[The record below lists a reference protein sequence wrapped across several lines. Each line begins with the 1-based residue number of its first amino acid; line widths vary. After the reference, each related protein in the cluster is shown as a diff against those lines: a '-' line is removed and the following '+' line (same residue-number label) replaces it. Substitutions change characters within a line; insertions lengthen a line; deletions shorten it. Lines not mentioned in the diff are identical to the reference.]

1 MTTTTGTKKTR
12 KGLTRRRLLQGAFG
26 TMLALP
32 MLEYF
37 APSPARAGGGM
48 PPRLLVY
55 YLPNGRRPEWWVP
68 SASAGGL
75 TFPGQAARLQP
86 FASRCLSLVNLDN
99 EAARVSPGAAHAMG
113 TCTVMTG
120 TAIPDLGGIKNA
132 ISLDQV
138 IANELDPPTRFKS
151 LQLSAGEPGPCDVGG
166 ASCAYTQTVAWA
178 GRGAP
183 LLPTID
189 PAAAFA
195 RLFTGATDGLTGERG
210 EVRRRSVGSVLDHV
224 RDDATSLGAE
234 LGRDDRM
241 RLDQYFTS
249 LRALERSLATSSGAS
264 CEVPLDGPAGSL
276 GYPERV
282 AAFHDLITLAFQCDQ
297 TRILSFMIEFGLSGR
312 SHDFLGAP
320 GTHHGLSHYGS
331 ATDYNRLSLVE
342 TWHSDQIAHLLGR
355 LAETP
360 STEGRTLLDDTIVL
374 CIPSMGEGSSHAH
387 QANSP
392 LLFGG
397 QDVIHTTG
405 RQIVA
410 TGAPLP
416 NLHVSLLRAYGLE
429 GTYGTGGAIFGDYG
443 RAELDGVRVV

>member
-1 MTTTTGTKKTR
+1 MTTTR

-26 TMLALP
+26 TVIALP

-37 APSPARAGGGM
+37 GRSPARAGGT

-68 SASAGGL
+68 SASGGSL
-75 TFPGQAARLQP
+75 TFPGHAARLQP

-120 TAIPDLGGIKNA
+120 TGIPDLVGIKNS

-138 IANELDPPTRFKS
+138 IASELDPPTRFKS
-151 LQLSAGEPGPCDVGG
+151 LQLSSGEPGPCDVGG

-178 GRGAP
+178 GPGAP

-189 PAAAFA
+189 PAAAFD
-195 RLFTGATDGLTGERG
+195 RLFTSSTDGFSGERG
-210 EVRRRSVGSVLDHV
+210 EVRRRTIGSVLDHV
-224 RDDATSLGAE
+224 REDATTLGGQ
-234 LGRDDRM
+234 LGRDDRA

-249 LRALERSLATSSGAS
+249 LRELERSLSTDSGSSCA
-264 CEVPLDGPAGSL
+264 VPLEGPAGSL

-282 AAFHDLITLAFQCDQ
+282 AAFHELITLAFQCDQ

-312 SHDFLGAP
+312 SHDFLSAP
-320 GTHHGLSHYGS
+320 GAHHGLSHYGS
-331 ATDYNRLSLVE
+331 TTDYDRLGVVE
-342 TWHSDQIAHLLGR
+342 SWHSDQIARLLTR

-360 STEGRTLLDDTIVL
+360 SSEGRMLLDDTIVL
-374 CIPSMGEGSSHAH
+374 CIPSMGEGSSHSH
-387 QANSP
+387 GTNSP

-397 QDVIHTTG
+397 QDHIQTTG
-405 RQIVA
+405 RQIVGSS
-410 TGAPLP
+410 TPLP

-429 GTYGTGGAIFGDYG
+429 GSYGTGGAIFGEYG
-443 RAELDGVRVV
+443 RAEIDGVRVV

>member
-1 MTTTTGTKKTR
+1 MTTTTTTGR
-12 KGLTRRRLLQGAFG
+12 GGLTRRRLLRGALG
-26 TMLALP
+26 TVIALP

-37 APSPARAGGGM
+37 GRGSARAGGAT

-68 SASAGGL
+68 SSGGGGL
-75 TFPGQAARLQP
+75 TFPAQAARLQP
-86 FASRCLSLVNLDN
+86 FADRCLSLVGLDN
-99 EAARVSPGAAHAMG
+99 EAARASPGAAHAMG

-120 TAIPDLGGIKNA
+120 TAIPDLVGIKNS

-178 GRGAP
+178 GPGAP

-195 RLFTGATDGLTGERG
+195 RLFTSATDGLTGERG
-210 EVRRRSVGSVLDHV
+210 EARRRALGSVLDHV
-224 RDDATSLGAE
+224 RDDASALRRR
-234 LGRDDRM
+234 LGRDDGA

-249 LRALERSLATSSGAS
+249 LRALERSLVATPTAS
-264 CEVPLDGPAGSL
+264 CAIPTEGPLSSMP
-276 GYPERV
+276 YPERV

-297 TRILSFMIEFGLSGR
+297 TRVLSFMIEFGLSGR

-320 GTHHGLSHYGS
+320 GTHHGLSHYS
-331 ATDYNRLSLVE
+331 NATDYARLSVVE
-342 TWHSDQIAHLLGR
+342 SWHSDQIASLLSR
-355 LAETP
+355 LVETP
-360 STEGRTLLDDTIVL
+360 SGEGRTLLDDTIVL

-387 QANSP
+387 QSNSP

-397 QDVIHTTG
+397 QDVIQTRG

-410 TGAPLP
+410 PGTPLP
-416 NLHVSLLRAYGLE
+416 NLHASLLRAYGLE
-429 GTYGTGGAIFGDYG
+429 GSYGAGGAIFGTYG
-443 RAELDGVRVV
+443 RAEIDGVRVV